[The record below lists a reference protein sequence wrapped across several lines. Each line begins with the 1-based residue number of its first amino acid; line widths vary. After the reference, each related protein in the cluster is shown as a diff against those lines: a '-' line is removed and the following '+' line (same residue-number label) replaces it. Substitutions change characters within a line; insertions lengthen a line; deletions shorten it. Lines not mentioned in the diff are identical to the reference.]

1 MKESLLTGMEWSPAW
16 GVGVQPHHLANVQ
29 LDQILGGGQHLQV
42 LGDDG
47 QLHHGLGD
55 GQHVQVLGGNEPDQ
69 VLSNDEPDQILGN
82 DEPNQVLGKQAG
94 SPETKELL

>member
-1 MKESLLTGMEWSPAW
+1 MEWSPAW

-55 GQHVQVLGGNEPDQ
+55 GQHVQVLGDNEPGQ
-69 VLSNDEPDQILGN
+69 VLGIDELKLILGKDEPK
-82 DEPNQVLGKQAG
+82 QVLGKQTG
-94 SPETKELL
+94 SPETKNYYEEHF